1 MPVPDYQT
9 FMLPL
14 MEIAADGQVHRIHD
28 AIEFL
33 AELYGLSDED
43 RREMLPSGKQTL
55 LYNRVGWARTYLEKA
70 GLLHKPGRG
79 LFQITPRGLDV
90 LRRGETINTA
100 FLHRFS
106 EFQEFQ
112 TRTNTQNTQKTKH
125 TPTSIVSE
133 SQTPEDALESG
144 YQILRQTLAAELL
157 DRIKA
162 SPPAFFEQ
170 LVVDLLVSM
179 GYGGSRRDAGE
190 AIGRSGDG
198 GIDGIIKEDRLGL
211 DVIYIQAKRWESTV
225 GRPQIQEFVGSLEG
239 QRASKGI
246 FITTSDFSQQAR
258 EYVRNIG
265 KKIILIDGAQL
276 AEYMIDFGVGV
287 AEKAVYVIKRIDEDY
302 FTGE

>member
-1 MPVPDYQT
+1 MPVPDYQS
-9 FMLPL
+9 FMMPL
-14 MEIAADGQVHRIHD
+14 MKIAEDGQIHELTKAIEEIADQFNLTD
-28 AIEFL
+28 Q
-33 AELYGLSDED
+33 D
-43 RREMLPSGKQTL
+43 RRELIPSGTQTL
-55 LYNRVGWARTYLEKA
+55 LYNRVGWARTYLIKA

-79 LFQITPRGLDV
+79 LFQITQRGLDV

-100 FLHRFS
+100 FLRRFS

-211 DVIYIQAKRWESTV
+211 DVIYIQAKCWESTV

>member
-1 MPVPDYQT
+1 MPVPDYQS

-14 MEIAADGQVHRIHD
+14 MEIAVDGQVHRIHD

-70 GLLHKPGRG
+70 GLLHKPGRAQ
-79 LFQITPRGLDV
+79 FQITPRGLEIM
-90 LRRGETINTA
+90 RSNPKAINTA
-100 FLHRFS
+100 YLRQFS

-112 TRTNTQNTQKTKH
+112 TTSNTPQPRQK
-125 TPTSIVSE
+125 PTVSLAE
-133 SQTPEDALESG
+133 DQTPEDALESG
-144 YQILRQTLAAELL
+144 YRTLRQTLAGELL

-162 SPPAFFEQ
+162 SLPAFFEQ
-170 LVVDLLVSM
+170 LVVDLLVAM
-179 GYGGSRRDAGE
+179 GYGGSRADAGQ
-190 AIGRSGDG
+190 AVGRGGDG

-211 DVIYIQAKRWESTV
+211 DVIYIQAKRWENTV

-258 EYVRNIG
+258 DYVRNIG

-276 AEYMIDFGVGV
+276 TEYMIDFGVGV
-287 AEKAVYVIKRIDEDY
+287 SEKAVYVIKRIDEDY
-302 FTGE
+302 FSGE